1 MYSIVIQAGGKSSR
15 MGQDKSFLPV
25 CGKPLFELVMKKVS
39 GLGDDLVITSNEPEK
54 FINYPA
60 TVVQD
65 EYLDVGALAG
75 LHAGIKAARNE
86 LVIAVA
92 NDMPFISVELLTY
105 MQQQIELD
113 TDVVIPCSAKGY
125 EPFHA
130 IYRKS
135 TCLPAIEKAIL
146 EHKKRI
152 ISWFEDVNVLAM
164 DESVLQMYDPK
175 GLAFFNVNTEEDLRF
190 AESIC
195 SQGL

>member
-25 CGKPLFELVMKKVS
+25 CGKPLFDLVVDRVS
-39 GLGDDLVITSNEPEK
+39 GLSNDLVITSNDPGK
-54 FINYPA
+54 FRNYHA

-65 EYLDVGALAG
+65 EYGGVGALAG
-75 LHAGIKAARNE
+75 LHAGIKAAKNE

-105 MQQQIELD
+105 MQQQVQPHV
-113 TDVVIPCSAKGY
+113 DVVIPCSEKGY

-146 EHKKRI
+146 AQKKRI
-152 ISWFEDVNVLAM
+152 ISWFEDVQVLAIN
-164 DESVLQMYDPK
+164 ESVLQMYDPK
-175 GLAFFNVNTEEDLRF
+175 GLAFFNVNTVEDLRF

-195 SQGL
+195 AQS

>member
-25 CGKPLFELVMKKVS
+25 CGKLLFELVMEKVT

-54 FINYPA
+54 FRGYPA
-60 TVVQD
+60 TVVRD

-75 LHAGIKAARNE
+75 LHAGIKAAKND

-92 NDMPFISVELLTY
+92 NDMPFISVELLAY
-105 MQQQIELD
+105 MQQQIQPD
-113 TDVVIPCSAKGY
+113 VDVVIPCSGKGY

-146 EHKKRI
+146 DHKKRI
-152 ISWFEDVNVLAM
+152 ISWFEDVNVLTM
-164 DESVLQMYDPK
+164 DESVLQLYDPK

-195 SQGL
+195 SQRP